1 MKHSLI
7 FAICVAVL
15 LTAVPA
21 FAQINVNYT
30 SALNRVTYVA
40 AEADTGTVA
49 GQYVA
54 GANLLSLVVTV
65 EDSCELDIVVQYKT
79 NGTWTTVLTDSLI
92 STVAA
97 GATKEWSI
105 RDSDSDL
112 LDGIYYPVRVIVTG
126 QATGNGVTTPYV
138 TARWYYRL

>member
-1 MKHSLI
+1 MKQI
-7 FAICVAVL
+7 FLVTLAVL
-15 LTAVPA
+15 LLASVGE
-21 FAQINVNYT
+21 AQINLNYT
-30 SALNRVTYVA
+30 TALNAVA
-40 AEADTGTVA
+40 YAASEADTGTVA

-65 EDSCELDIVVQYKT
+65 TDSCELDIVVQYKT
-79 NGTWTTVLTDSLI
+79 NGTWTAVLTDSLI
-92 STVAA
+92 STTAA
-97 GATKEWSI
+97 GTTAEWSI

-112 LDGIYYPVRVIVTG
+112 LDGIYFPVRVIITG

>member
-1 MKHSLI
+1 MKQIL
-7 FAICVAVL
+7 VVTLAVL
-15 LTAVPA
+15 LLASVGE
-21 FAQINVNYT
+21 AQINLNYT
-30 SALNRVTYVA
+30 TALNGVA
-40 AEADTGTVA
+40 YAASEADTGTVA

-65 EDSCELDIVVQYKT
+65 TDSCELDVVVQYKT
-79 NGTWTTVLTDSLI
+79 NGTWTAVLTDSLI

-112 LDGIYYPVRVIVTG
+112 LDGIYYPVRVIITG
-126 QATGNGVTTPYV
+126 QATGNGVTTPTV